1 MSAGTVLSR
10 VTGLARLAAITA
22 ALGVVE
28 TRLADTYNFG
38 NTAPNIIYEFLLGG
52 ILTSVFVPVFVEL
65 LEKEGRDSAWEV
77 GSGIINLSLLFL
89 GVMTVLGVFAAPA
102 LARFYEVDVPGQ
114 QRALIFLLRLFIPQI
129 MFYALAAI
137 TAGLLNAHKRFGPPM
152 YTPILNN
159 LTVIAVFL
167 YFASTYDRVD
177 LATVTTGQL
186 VLIGAGTTLGVVVMA
201 LAQLPFLRGLGRYR
215 MTFSITHP
223 SVKKLAGLSV
233 FVVGYVMANQIGYL
247 IVQRLARGEKGAY
260 TAYVAAFTFFQLPY
274 GLFAV
279 SVITA
284 LLPNMS
290 QLAVHRRW
298 DDFRV
303 RLSDGLRA
311 TVFLILPAAV
321 GYVVLGAPIVRLL
334 LQNGIATSQSTE
346 LVASVLRFFVLGLV
360 PFSLFQLLLRAF
372 YATQDTRTPFLV
384 NCAAVVVNIAAN
396 IILFGILGV
405 QGLAAGHAIG
415 YGFGVVV
422 QGLILS
428 RRIGG
433 LDLKRLW
440 ATTAKVGSASAG
452 MGLAVWMAYST
463 AENVLATDT
472 LTGQASAVLVPVIV
486 GIAVYGLLAHLLR
499 IEELESVRSLLRRR
513 TSQPR

>member
-1 MSAGTVLSR
+1 MTGGTVLSR
-10 VTGLARLAAITA
+10 VTGLARLAAVTA

-77 GSGIINLSLLFL
+77 GSAIINLSLLFL
-89 GVMTVLGVFAAPA
+89 GVMTVLGIFAAPM

-114 QRALIFLLRLFIPQI
+114 QRALTFLLRLFIPQI

-159 LTVIAVFL
+159 LTVIAIFL
-167 YFASTYDRVD
+167 YFASTYGEID
-177 LATVTTGQL
+177 LASVTTGQL
-186 VLIGAGTTLGVVVMA
+186 ILIGAGTTLGVAVMA
-201 LAQLPFLRGLGRYR
+201 LGQLPFLRGLGHYR
-215 MTFSITHP
+215 LTFSVSHP
-223 SVKKLAGLSV
+223 SVRKLAGLSV
-233 FVVGYVMANQIGYL
+233 FVVGYVMANQVGYL

-260 TAYVAAFTFFQLPY
+260 TAYVAAFTLFQLPY

-290 QLAVHRRW
+290 ELAVHQRW
-298 DDFRV
+298 DDFRA

-311 TVFLILPAAV
+311 TLFLILPAAV

-334 LQNGIATSQSTE
+334 LQNGITTSQSTE

-372 YATQDTRTPFLV
+372 YATQDTRTPFMV
-384 NCAAVVVNIAAN
+384 NCAAVGINIAAN
-396 IILFGILGV
+396 IVLFGMLGV
-405 QGLAAGHAIG
+405 QGLAVGHAIG
-415 YGFGVVV
+415 YSFGVII

-433 LDLKRLW
+433 LEMARFGVTGAKI
-440 ATTAKVGSASAG
+440 ATASAG
-452 MGLAVWMAYST
+452 MGVAVWAAYSA
-463 AENVLATDT
+463 AESIVATDT
-472 LTGQASAVLVPVIV
+472 LTGQASAVLAPVLV
-486 GIAVYGLLAHLLR
+486 GVVAYGLLAYLLR
-499 IEELESVRSLLRRR
+499 IEELEAVRSLLRRR
-513 TSQPR
+513 IS

>member
-1 MSAGTVLSR
+1 MTGGTVLSR
-10 VTGLARLAAITA
+10 VTGLARLAAVTA

-77 GSGIINLSLLFL
+77 GSAIINLSLLFL
-89 GVMTVLGVFAAPA
+89 GVMTVLGIFAAPM
-102 LARFYEVDVPGQ
+102 LARFYEVDIPGQ
-114 QRALIFLLRLFIPQI
+114 QRALTFLLRLFIPQI

-159 LTVIAVFL
+159 LTVIAIFL
-167 YFASTYDRVD
+167 YFASTYGEID
-177 LATVTTGQL
+177 LASVTTGQL
-186 VLIGAGTTLGVVVMA
+186 ILIGAGTTLGVAVMA
-201 LAQLPFLRGLGRYR
+201 LGQLPFLRGLGHYR
-215 MTFSITHP
+215 LTFSVSHP
-223 SVKKLAGLSV
+223 SVRKLAGLSV
-233 FVVGYVMANQIGYL
+233 FVVGYVMANQVGYL

-290 QLAVHRRW
+290 ELAVHQRW
-298 DDFRV
+298 DDFRA

-311 TVFLILPAAV
+311 TLFLILPAAV

-334 LQNGIATSQSTE
+334 LQNGITTSQSTE

-372 YATQDTRTPFLV
+372 YATQDTRTPFMV
-384 NCAAVVVNIAAN
+384 NCAAVAINIAAN
-396 IILFGILGV
+396 IVLFGILGV
-405 QGLAAGHAIG
+405 QGLAVGHAIG
-415 YGFGVVV
+415 YSFGVVI

-433 LDLKRLW
+433 LEMARFGVTGAKI
-440 ATTAKVGSASAG
+440 ATASAG
-452 MGLAVWMAYST
+452 MGVAVWAAYSA
-463 AENVLATDT
+463 AESIVATDT
-472 LTGQASAVLVPVIV
+472 LTGQASAVLAPVLV
-486 GIAVYGLLAHLLR
+486 GVVAYGLLAYLLR
-499 IEELESVRSLLRRR
+499 IEELEAVRSLLRRR
-513 TSQPR
+513 IS

>member
-1 MSAGTVLSR
+1 MSVGTVLSR

-77 GSGIINLSLLFL
+77 GSAIINLSLLFL
-89 GVMTVLGVFAAPA
+89 GTMSIIGIFAAPL

-114 QRALIFLLRLFIPQI
+114 QRVLTFLLRLFIPQI
-129 MFYALAAI
+129 TFYALAAI

-167 YFASTYDRVD
+167 YFATRFGEVD
-177 LATVTTGQL
+177 LASVTTAQL

-201 LAQLPFLRGLGRYR
+201 LGQLPFLRGLGSYR
-215 MTFSITHP
+215 LTFSVAHP
-223 SVKKLAGLSV
+223 SVRKLAGLSV

-298 DDFRV
+298 DDFKI

-334 LQNGIATSQSTE
+334 LQNGIATSQSTD
-346 LVASVLRFFVLGLV
+346 LVASVLRYFVLGLV
-360 PFSLFQLLLRAF
+360 PFSMFQLLLRAF
-372 YATQDTRTPFLV
+372 YATQDTRTPFLI
-384 NCAAVVVNIAAN
+384 NCAAVVINVAAN
-396 IILFGILGV
+396 VILFEVMGV

-415 YGFGVVV
+415 YGFGVVA

-433 LDLKRLW
+433 LDMERFW
-440 ATTAKVGSASAG
+440 TTAIKVAGASAG
-452 MGLAVWMAYST
+452 MGIAVWAAYSA
-463 AENVLATDT
+463 AEHVMATDT
-472 LTGQASAVLVPVIV
+472 LTGQASTVLAPVGV
-486 GIAVYGLLAHLLR
+486 GIIAYGLLAYLLR
-499 IEELESVRSLLRRR
+499 IEELDAVRTMLRRR
-513 TSQPR
+513 TS

>member
-77 GSGIINLSLLFL
+77 ASAIINLSILFL
-89 GVMTVLGVFAAPA
+89 GVMTVLGILAAPL
-102 LARFYEVDVPGQ
+102 LAKFYEVNVPGQ
-114 QRALIFLLRLFIPQI
+114 QRALTLLLRLFIPQI

-137 TAGLLNAHKRFGPPM
+137 TAGLLNAHKRFGPPT

-167 YFASTYDRVD
+167 YFASAYSEVD
-177 LATVTTGQL
+177 LASVTNQQL
-186 VLIGAGTTLGVVVMA
+186 FLIGAGTTLGVVVMA
-201 LAQLPFLRGLGRYR
+201 LGQLPFLRGLGRYR
-215 MTFSITHP
+215 LTFSVDHP
-223 SVKKLAGLSV
+223 SVRKLAGLSV
-233 FVVGYVMANQIGYL
+233 FVVGYVMANQVGYL

-274 GLFAV
+274 GIFAV

-290 QLAVHRRW
+290 ELAVHRRW
-298 DDFRV
+298 DDFRLK
-303 RLSDGLRA
+303 LSNGLRA

-321 GYVVLGAPIVRLL
+321 GYMVLGAPIVRLL
-334 LQNGIATSQSTE
+334 LQNGVATSQSTE
-346 LVASVLRFFVLGLV
+346 LVASVLRVFVLGLV
-360 PFSLFQLLLRAF
+360 PFSMFQLLLRAF

-384 NCAAVVVNIAAN
+384 NCAAVAINIAAN
-396 IILFGILGV
+396 VALFGMLGV
-405 QGLAAGHAIG
+405 RGLAAGHAIG
-415 YGFGVVV
+415 YTFGVVV

-428 RRIGG
+428 RRLGG
-433 LDLKRLW
+433 LAMKALGG
-440 ATTAKVGSASAG
+440 TAVKVAVASAG
-452 MGLAVWMAYST
+452 MGIAVWATYSA
-463 AENVLATDT
+463 AESIVATDT
-472 LTGQASAVLVPVIV
+472 LTGQATAVLAPVLV
-486 GIAVYGLLAHLLR
+486 GVAAYGGLAYLLR
-499 IEELESVRSLLRRR
+499 IEELDAVRSLLGRRI
-513 TSQPR
+513 P